1 MSAPQITGASPI
13 GGGTPVGGSG
23 TAGNLAKFTATS
35 TVGNSIVTESGSS
48 IGVNITDPV
57 TTIEATGAIRASS
70 DGIAAVGAFANATDA
85 VTIPVVV
92 LRKARGTRAAPLTI
106 AASDNLGALQFS
118 GYNGTSGIPLSLV
131 QAQCSAYAS
140 AAAISSNLTF
150 ATTNASNTPSTR
162 VTINATGNM
171 LMAGDGLAAAPVIAN
186 STGVS
191 GMYFPSASTTAI
203 VANGAVAAT
212 FSKVAGAGVAL
223 GGTTGLVFDA
233 SGTQQGI
240 KLTAT
245 PANTDA
251 QTLDAYNQNTTWA
264 PTVTWGTGGTVTTTS
279 STGAYTQIGNV
290 ITFTV
295 TIAYSCTVVPTGGS
309 VTIDLPRPA
318 ATGFNQRPGMWAF
331 NAFNGTAGT
340 NFLSIGSA
348 GTTATLRVATA
359 TGTADIAVNLTVTA
373 SGALVVTCTYLAS

>member
-23 TAGNLAKFTATS
+23 TAGKLAKFTATS
-35 TVGNSIVTESGSS
+35 TVGDSIVTESGTA
-48 IGVNITDPV
+48 IGVNITDPA
-57 TTIEATGAIRASS
+57 TTIEANVSIRASS
-70 DGIAAVGAFANATDA
+70 DAVAAVVGAFANATDA
-85 VTIPVVV
+85 ITVPVVV

-106 AASDNLGALQFS
+106 AALDNLGTVQFN
-118 GYNGTSGIPLSLV
+118 GYNGTSGVPLSLV

-150 ATTNASNTPSTR
+150 ATTNASNTPATR

-171 LMAGDGLAAAPVIAN
+171 LMAGDGTAALPIIAN

-191 GMYFPSASTTAI
+191 GMYFPSAQTAAI

-245 PANTDA
+245 PDNTNANTLDCYVDGGA
-251 QTLDAYNQNTTWA
+251 SAGGVAWTPTLSAAATWGGTA
-264 PTVTWGTGGTVTTTS
+264 PTVTNARYTRIGNMVFCTVTLDTTGGAAFS
-279 STGAYTQIGNV
+279 STYSSSTITAPAGVSAAVFTSVPSNRAGSSANGAQSGT
-290 ITFTV
+290 
-295 TIAYSCTVVPTGGS
+295 TIYVPTY
-309 VTIDLPRPA
+309 
-318 ATGFNQRPGMWAF
+318 
-331 NAFNGTAGT
+331 
-340 NFLSIGSA
+340 GSA
-348 GTTATLRVATA
+348 TTVINITWFY
-359 TGTADIAVNLTVTA
+359 AV
-373 SGALVVTCTYLAS
+373 